1 MLNVIFKFPN
11 FLEFLK
17 KGIPISLKV
26 LVTPY
31 IKIIIPGEIISP
43 VFDLINIFI
52 PLKWGISTS
61 NPVNASRRVIFD
73 EI

>member
-11 FLEFLK
+11 FLEFLT
-17 KGIPISLKV
+17 KGIPIFLKV

-61 NPVNASRRVIFD
+61 KPVNASRRASFD